1 MIVIA
6 LCSLILIGM
15 LSLRLLTRNQL
26 PLLLQFSLGT
36 CLGFCFAALLIFG
49 QMLVFNNFNRWV
61 TIILTLLPLGT
72 LIGLNYRR
80 KYPQPVSLGN
90 RHDYWIIAAII
101 GIITIPL
108 VAQSTSFPLG
118 GWDAWSCW
126 NLKAKFL
133 FLSQEHYKDMFAPE
147 LWRTNTHY
155 PLLLPSIITFG
166 WQWMGTASQ
175 AWPMLCSIV
184 FALTII
190 LILISTLRLMGVA
203 IWMTGLLGLS
213 IFIVPFCT
221 TLAISQY
228 SDILIGLLT
237 LSIFSCWLLRSRFPT
252 LLWIMPLCIGCL
264 SFTKTDGL
272 VASVLLTALL
282 ICAEQQTRQ
291 WRWLALLGLC
301 YAPTVFFQLSL
312 APSNEA
318 FINGLLSTTKPSN
331 LERLKTIVSYPIV
344 ELIGLKWQGLWIL
357 LGLGIGLF
365 WKKAFN
371 RQHMWIGIFIGVYL
385 SIVMGYYWLNT
396 FFEIKWWLDTTLH
409 RICFAL
415 LPLTALWVGL
425 SSKQDVK

>member
-1 MIVIA
+1 MIFIA
-6 LCSLILIGM
+6 LCSVILIGM

-36 CLGFCFAALLIFG
+36 CIGFCFAALLIVG
-49 QMLVFNNFNRWV
+49 QMLVFNNFNRWI

-72 LIGLNYRR
+72 LLGLNYRR
-80 KYPQPVSLGN
+80 AYSKPEPLGSH
-90 RHDYWIIAAII
+90 HDYWIIAAIVCA
-101 GIITIPL
+101 ITIPL

-166 WQWMGTASQ
+166 WQWIGNASQ
-175 AWPMLCSIV
+175 AWPMLCSIA
-184 FALTII
+184 FALTI
-190 LILISTLRLMGVA
+190 LLLLMSTLRFLGVS
-203 IWMTGLLGLS
+203 IWIAGFLSLS
-213 IFIVPFCT
+213 IFIAPFCT

-228 SDILIGLLT
+228 SDILIGLLS
-237 LSIFSCWLLRSRFPT
+237 LSIFVCWFLRSRFPT
-252 LLWIMPLCIGCL
+252 LLWIIPLCIGCL
-264 SFTKTDGL
+264 SFTKTEGL

-282 ICAEQQTRQ
+282 VCADQQARQ
-291 WRWLALLGLC
+291 WRWLALVGLC
-301 YAPTVFFQLSL
+301 YAPTIFFQLCL

-318 FINGLLSTTKPSN
+318 FINGLLSTTKPSS
-331 LERLKTIVSYPIV
+331 LERLQTILIYPIT
-344 ELIGLKWQGLWIL
+344 ELIGLKWQGLWII
-357 LGLGIGLF
+357 LGLGLVLY
-365 WKKAFN
+365 WKNAFD
-371 RQHMWIGIFIGVYL
+371 RQRVWIGIFIGAYL

-415 LPLTALWVGL
+415 VPLIALWVGL
-425 SSKQDVK
+425 SSKQE